1 MATTTTHDR
10 LPHQVQVHTVQ
21 HGRYDPTGEKAL
33 LVPYPPAPS
42 KGKIL
47 AVVAL
52 LPVGAGLLGLA
63 GITLVGTLIGM
74 AVATPLFILFS
85 PIIVPAILTIGMAV
99 VGFLTSGTFGLTGL
113 SSLSFLVNFVRQL
126 TGTVPDSID
135 SARRRMQDLVEYTG
149 QKTKEVGQSIKE
161 VGHEMGPE
169 GQVHGGAGGQI
180 SVGGQVHV
188 GGGAGAGAGAGAK
201 EGRGGRT

>member
-10 LPHQVQVHTVQ
+10 LPHQVQVHTIQ

-33 LVPYPPAPS
+33 LVPYPQGAS
-42 KGKIL
+42 KGKVL

-85 PIIVPAILTIGMAV
+85 PIIVPAILTIGLAV

-113 SSLSFLVNFVRQL
+113 SSLSFLVNCVRQL
-126 TGTVPDSID
+126 TGSVPESID

-161 VGHEMGPE
+161 AGHEMGPE
-169 GQVHGGAGGQI
+169 GQVHGGAGAEI
-180 SVGGQVHV
+180 RVGGGV
-188 GGGAGAGAGAGAK
+188 GAGAGAGAGGK